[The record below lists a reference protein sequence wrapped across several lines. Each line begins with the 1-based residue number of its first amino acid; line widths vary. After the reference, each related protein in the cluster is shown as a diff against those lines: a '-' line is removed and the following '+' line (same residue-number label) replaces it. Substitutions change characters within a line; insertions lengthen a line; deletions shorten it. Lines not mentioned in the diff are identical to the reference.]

1 MNRPP
6 VCTEVSAHLLNAEV
20 SFTGVVRYFSALDK
34 GEGLGTWSLVFHQGR
49 LGFAHHSLEPL
60 ERLDRHLRRLSHQV
74 FSLTRQN
81 CLRIHRQV
89 EALLAQETGPLP
101 ADLLGLSW
109 MVTEQLLPWEA
120 ARRLNA
126 WIGEEVLQNLLLVPG
141 GFQQEIIPLDN
152 VPTLGQWDGGS
163 LLDLIQKRL
172 RAWQSLGPEITSPYQ
187 RPYFASRAQAERL
200 PAEQQE
206 RLGRLLKGFSFRQLS
221 ALLDQDD
228 LQIARRL
235 HPLVKAG
242 ILVLRDPQPP
252 FDRLP
257 KTYSAKLETES
268 QPSETST
275 VPLHLA
281 NGLADL
287 GPSPQ
292 ASKTWIV
299 ACIDDSEA
307 MLSELQRLLEGH
319 NLVIHT
325 ISDSLKALMKLTTL
339 KPDLILLDVGM
350 PNVDG
355 YQLCSLI
362 RKSSVLK
369 DVPVVMVTG
378 HKGLIDRVKAR
389 LAGAT
394 DYLTKP
400 FRQEELLQMVFRYLS

>member
-1 MNRPP
+1 MNRPA
-6 VCTEVSAHLLNAEV
+6 VCMEVSAHLLNVEV
-20 SFTGVVRYFSALDK
+20 GFTGVVRYLNALDK
-34 GEGLGTWSLVFHQGR
+34 GEELGTWSLVFHQGR
-49 LGFAHHSLEPL
+49 LGFAHYSLEPL

-74 FSLTRQN
+74 FSLTRPN

-187 RPYFASRAQAERL
+187 RPYFASQAQAERL

-257 KTYSAKLETES
+257 KTYSAKLETEL
-268 QPSETST
+268 QPSETPT

-307 MLSELQRLLEGH
+307 MLSEIQRLLEGH

-389 LAGAT
+389 LVGAT

-400 FRQEELLQMVFRYLS
+400 FRQEELLQMVFRYLG

>member
-1 MNRPP
+1 
-6 VCTEVSAHLLNAEV
+6 
-20 SFTGVVRYFSALDK
+20 
-34 GEGLGTWSLVFHQGR
+34 
-49 LGFAHHSLEPL
+49 
-60 ERLDRHLRRLSHQV
+60 
-74 FSLTRQN
+74 
-81 CLRIHRQV
+81 
-89 EALLAQETGPLP
+89 
-101 ADLLGLSW
+101 

-268 QPSETST
+268 QPSETPT

-307 MLSELQRLLEGH
+307 MLSEFSGCW
-319 NLVIHT
+319 
-325 ISDSLKALMKLTTL
+325 KGTTWSFT
-339 KPDLILLDVGM
+339 P
-350 PNVDG
+350 
-355 YQLCSLI
+355 S
-362 RKSSVLK
+362 
-369 DVPVVMVTG
+369 
-378 HKGLIDRVKAR
+378 
-389 LAGAT
+389 AT
-394 DYLTKP
+394 L
-400 FRQEELLQMVFRYLS
+400 